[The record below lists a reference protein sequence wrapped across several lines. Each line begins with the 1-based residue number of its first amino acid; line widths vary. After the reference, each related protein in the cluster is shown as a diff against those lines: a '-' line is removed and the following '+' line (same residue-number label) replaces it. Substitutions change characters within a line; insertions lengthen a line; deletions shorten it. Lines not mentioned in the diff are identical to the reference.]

1 MGRRLDVYLRDGEI
15 EDVRLDGESQWP
27 SWFKIEWKE
36 NGQRSAKIR
45 GERLS
50 TNFGDE
56 IVIHQAGTASPAGE
70 TPARARRPARRRD
83 SEDLVSVAAPAPS
96 LSQTEPASP
105 DATAKPP
112 VPLVPE
118 LTE

>member
-1 MGRRLDVYLRDGEI
+1 MSGGAQ
-15 EDVRLDGESQWP
+15 DVRLDGESLWP

-56 IVIHQAGTASPAGE
+56 IVIHQADTAAAAPQA
-70 TPARARRPARRRD
+70 PARARHG
-83 SEDLVSVAAPAPS
+83 APAP
-96 LSQTEPASP
+96 TGAAP
-105 DATAKPP
+105 DEAD
-112 VPLVPE
+112 
-118 LTE
+118 

>member
-1 MGRRLDVYLRDGEI
+1 LDVYLRGGEI
-15 EDVRLDGESQWP
+15 ADVLLDGTSLWP

-56 IVIHQAGTASPAGE
+56 IVIHQAEAAAPAVR
-70 TPARARRPARRRD
+70 TSARRRRGAD
-83 SEDLVSVAAPAPS
+83 QPAGDVA
-96 LSQTEPASP
+96 
-105 DATAKPP
+105 DAK
-112 VPLVPE
+112 
-118 LTE
+118 

>member
-1 MGRRLDVYLRDGEI
+1 MARRLDVYLRDGEI
-15 EDVRLDGESQWP
+15 DDVRLDGVSLWP

-56 IVIHQAGTASPAGE
+56 IVIHQAAGAAPARRASPAG
-70 TPARARRPARRRD
+70 ARR
-83 SEDLVSVAAPAPS
+83 VAS
-96 LSQTEPASP
+96 S
-105 DATAKPP
+105 
-112 VPLVPE
+112 
-118 LTE
+118 

>member
-56 IVIHQAGTASPAGE
+56 IVIHQADAAAPVPRAS
-70 TPARARRPARRRD
+70 ARARRSAALPTADTRPATQRRESD
-83 SEDLVSVAAPAPS
+83 QAIAAEAPELGTS
-96 LSQTEPASP
+96 LLEPP
-105 DATAKPP
+105 
-112 VPLVPE
+112 VPE

>member
-15 EDVRLDGESQWP
+15 EDVRLEGESLWP

-56 IVIHQAGTASPAGE
+56 IVIHQAEAHAVAPRA
-70 TPARARRPARRRD
+70 PARSRRD
-83 SEDLVSVAAPAPS
+83 PA
-96 LSQTEPASP
+96 Q
-105 DATAKPP
+105 PP
-112 VPLVPE
+112 IEGADPQ
-118 LTE
+118 